1 MSEGAGTLITKEMYE
16 DFIKTEPDKLF
27 PCQVRMRLRNIDS
40 FENHSYFSKKLNGIV
55 NCEFSQRWFNSITNC
70 DKYGRCVRVCC
81 GVFYS
86 CDTCNSR
93 MIYNQMCD
101 HKSRISSQMSL
112 LKARLSITERE
123 LKSTKEILKTYQIS
137 NDDELEDIKVDF
149 RDLNIDMEDLMEK
162 EKEKSKLSEV
172 QIKNLNSNIKVK
184 HNSIIKAIINQT
196 FELEIIIIILCVCL
210 LGYFQYEFI
219 NTNYS
224 NNFKL
229 LKLIIIICLC
239 TALAII
245 KLGRMNVKEFKKIY
259 NKNKKESEK
268 GS

>member
-1 MSEGAGTLITKEMYE
+1 LITKEMYE

-27 PCQVRMRLRNIDS
+27 PCHYKIRLRSCGD
-40 FENHSYFSKKLNGIV
+40 FENINGFNKKLNGIPIDFV
-55 NCEFSQRWFNSITNC
+55 CRFSKDWFNSITNC
-70 DKYGRCVRVCC
+70 DKYGRCVQSKKD
-81 GVFYS
+81 VFYS
-86 CDTCNSR
+86 CDNCNSR

-101 HKSRISSQMSL
+101 HKSRMSSQMSL

-229 LKLIIIICLC
+229 VKFIILIICLC

-259 NKNKKESEK
+259 NKNKKE
-268 GS
+268 